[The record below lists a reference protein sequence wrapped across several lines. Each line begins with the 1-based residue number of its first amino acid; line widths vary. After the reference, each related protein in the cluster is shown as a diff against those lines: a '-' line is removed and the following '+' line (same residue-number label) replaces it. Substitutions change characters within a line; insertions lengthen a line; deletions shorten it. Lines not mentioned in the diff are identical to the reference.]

1 MKAAVNLK
9 RAQYNEVKFS
19 CGQKNCGQK
28 QCLILNGFA
37 IILLNRT
44 FVYSKTSEEKSIDF
58 SLLLFIVITRRYN
71 SSELLLTLLP
81 LPPSGQRALLKCQR
95 SGRV

>member
-19 CGQKNCGQK
+19 CGQKDCRQK

-37 IILLNRT
+37 ILILLNRT
-44 FVYSKTSEEKSIDF
+44 FVYSKTSGEKSIDF

-71 SSELLLTLLP
+71 SSELLLTFN
-81 LPPSGQRALLKCQR
+81 
-95 SGRV
+95 